1 MLAEE
6 EAKPPALAARG
17 VLSHSEAQ
25 FQVCEGE
32 LQRASDRL
40 AECQKG
46 ALWPGWLL
54 LIGWNICVELVAASA
69 ELQLTLKRGAD
80 GVQQVEP
87 ESAAVFSVVSSIS

>member
-17 VLSHSEAQ
+17 VLSRAEAQ
-25 FQVCEGE
+25 FQVCEGK

-46 ALWPGWLL
+46 ALWPDWLPL
-54 LIGWNICVELVAASA
+54 TGWNIC
-69 ELQLTLKRGAD
+69 
-80 GVQQVEP
+80 
-87 ESAAVFSVVSSIS
+87 AV